1 MSDEISG
8 GDRLETVQR
17 HYRIL
22 EALLETYERA
32 IVEKWGVVRY
42 NLYSMF
48 EKIIAA
54 ASRELP
60 GLLPSFT
67 EEQFLEEN
75 SSVGKL
81 YNVAAI
87 RASIKSA
94 LAALEGDMSLARS
107 AERRYM
113 ELAIERASKAI
124 AEDARPRPKVGV
136 VIVRGT
142 DLLVAS
148 FRGEGKIGEHAEY
161 TALEGQLS
169 NVSVIGATVYTTL
182 EPCTTRNHPKIPCAA
197 RLVERKVGRVVIG
210 MLDPDPRITGRGVRL
225 LRAAN
230 IEVELF
236 PGDLASRVEEM
247 NREFTRGVTERT
259 PPVIARTPLRVE
271 FPKRN
276 GIGGV
281 SVGGGFFPEWNL
293 PIRLVAPEVA
303 VTLVEI
309 VVVENGDDV
318 WERGEIID
326 VRGRPVDLPINV
338 ANATELWIR
347 SRSRRVLEGRPSAE
361 AFGSFELRIR
371 DHTQPEGE
379 YSVYPIPDRMKTSD

>member
-148 FRGEGKIGEHAEY
+148 FRGEGKAGEHAEY

-259 PPVIARTPLRVE
+259 LPVIARTPLRVE

-293 PIRLVAPEVA
+293 PIRLVAPESA
-303 VTLVEI
+303 VTLVDI
-309 VVVENGDDV
+309 AVVENGYDV

-347 SRSRRVLEGRPSAE
+347 SRSRRVLEGRPTAE